1 MIPLH
6 ESLQNNEKLLRS
18 IYSSETPTKKKKA
31 TKHIMNRDELPS
43 LSLLMMDNIATN
55 TNERETITPD
65 ISSSSSTNNYNN
77 SMDTPTGNNEGLA
90 FIRRRVVKRG
100 HSDGAVLGY
109 YSDDEKRYRKLCSY
123 GSEGEEEQ
131 PQQQPH
137 RVKEEEV
144 KPTTLRK
151 RSIFKIPS
159 FGSER
164 GSYMFSQ
171 SEEEQPQQQRHQV
184 KEEEAKPTTLRKRS
198 IFKIPSFGS
207 ERGSY
212 MFSQSEEEQP
222 QQQRH
227 QVKEEEAKPT
237 TPRNRSIFKIPSFGS
252 ERGNYVFSPK
262 GCYMFSPPRRRPRA
276 KPVESPWLIPV
287 DHPLKVFW
295 DLATVL
301 VSIIVAYHSHTR
313 VRDKSF
319 GEYDSFISIL
329 GDAWFLFDILLNF
342 VSQIQTGGVVYKD
355 YKSVWARYLTTGDI
369 LLNFVSQIQ
378 TGGVVYKDYKSV
390 WARYLTTWFIVDVV
404 SLIPWERHYVKP
416 IVEIHKRRG
425 IFRKIFFKGKAV
437 VRVTTKILRKRHVQR
452 FGKVARTTKHA
463 GVGARRLLRLI
474 IRYVPKY
481 VFFYRRMKAII
492 VMRLLRQV
500 HHLRKMVKILSPL
513 SSNNSTNYNASTT
526 NTTPTTNMS
535 PTSESTKKA
544 RKVYSQS
551 ESYDSITVANEDT
564 VATADC
570 SEEEEE
576 EEDETMSLNSR
587 FEGDYI
593 TLY

>member
-1 MIPLH
+1 MTKGRRSSIRKKKNRGSKKKSVQASASSLEERETDNKSNQRIDRFTMIPLH

-184 KEEEAKPTTLRKRS
+184 KEEEAKPTT
-198 IFKIPSFGS
+198 
-207 ERGSY
+207 
-212 MFSQSEEEQP
+212 
-222 QQQRH
+222 
-227 QVKEEEAKPT
+227 
-237 TPRNRSIFKIPSFGS
+237 PRNRSIFKIPSFGS

-329 GDAWFLFDILLNF
+329 GDAWFLF
-342 VSQIQTGGVVYKD
+342 
-355 YKSVWARYLTTGDI
+355 DI